1 MSISALQS
9 LELIE
14 RLHAYDSVSAP
25 TVEEEH
31 ARWVGTALSIAGQPL
46 LVECGALQEI
56 VETPDVTSI
65 PGTKPWV
72 LGVAAFKG
80 GLLPIFSGDVFFRK
94 RPYTGRVRDYCMV
107 IERAGMHFGLTLSGV
122 QRDLQFLPEDRSMD
136 HTIDPDFEHFTV
148 GGFTYEGEFMPVL
161 DLDKLVADEDL
172 SNASA
177 AKISISRGKNDG

>member
-9 LELIE
+9 LDLIE

-25 TVEEEH
+25 SVEEKH
-31 ARWVGTALSIAGQPL
+31 LRWVGTSLSIAGQPL
-46 LVECGALQEI
+46 LVECGELQEI

-80 GLLPIFSGDVFFRK
+80 GLLPIFSGDVLFRK
-94 RPYTGRVRDYCMV
+94 RPYTGRTRDYCMV
-107 IERAGMHFGLTLSGV
+107 IERSGMHFGLTLSGV
-122 QRDLQFLPEDRSMD
+122 ARDLQFSPEERVMD
-136 HTIDPDFEHFTV
+136 HAIDPDFEQFTV
-148 GGFTYEGEFMPVL
+148 GGFEYDGEFMPIL

-172 SNASA
+172 GNASA
-177 AKISISRGKNDG
+177 ANISISRGKNDG

>member
-1 MSISALQS
+1 MSITALQS

-25 TVEEEH
+25 RVEDE
-31 ARWVGTALSIAGQPL
+31 ALRWVGTSLSIAGQPVL
-46 LVECGALQEI
+46 IESGELQEI
-56 VETPDVTSI
+56 VETPDFTAI

-80 GLLPIFSGDVFFRK
+80 GLLPILSGDVFFRK

-107 IERAGMHFGLTLSGV
+107 IDRPGMQFGLTLSGV
-122 QRDLQFLPEDRSMD
+122 QRDLQFIPEHRVFDQP
-136 HTIDPDFEHFTV
+136 IDPDFAPFAV
-148 GGFTYEGEFMPVL
+148 GGYEYRGEFMPVL
-161 DLDKLVADEDL
+161 DIDKLVADEDL

-177 AKISISRGKNDG
+177 AKVSSIRGTNDD

>member
-25 TVEEEH
+25 KVEEEH
-31 ARWVGTALSIAGQPL
+31 VRWVGTSLNIAGQPL
-46 LVECGALQEI
+46 LIECGEIEEI

-94 RPYTGRVRDYCMV
+94 RPYSGRMRDYCMV
-107 IERAGMHFGLTLSGV
+107 INRAGMHFGLTLSGV
-122 QRDLQFLPEDRSMD
+122 QRDLQFNPEARTADPD
-136 HTIDPDFEHFTV
+136 IDPDFAPFAV
-148 GGFTYEGEFMPVL
+148 GGFEYEGKFMPVL
-161 DLDKLVADEDL
+161 DIDKLVADEDL
-172 SNASA
+172 ANASA
-177 AKISISRGKNDG
+177 ANISISRGKNDG

>member
-25 TVEEEH
+25 QVEEEH
-31 ARWVGTALSIAGQPL
+31 LRWVGTSLSIAGQPL
-46 LVECGALQEI
+46 LIECGELQEI
-56 VETPDVTSI
+56 VEMPDVTSI

-94 RPYTGRVRDYCMV
+94 RPYTGRLRDYCMV
-107 IERAGMHFGLTLSGV
+107 VERGGMRFGLTLSGV
-122 QRDLQFLPEDRSMD
+122 QRDLQFPPEARVMD
-136 HTIDPDFEHFTV
+136 QVIDPDFEQFAV
-148 GGFTYEGEFMPVL
+148 GGFEYNGDFLPVL
-161 DLDKLVADEDL
+161 DLGKLVADEDL
-172 SNASA
+172 ANASA
-177 AKISISRGKNDG
+177 ANISKSRGRNDG

>member
-1 MSISALQS
+1 MNISALQS

-14 RLHAYDSVSAP
+14 KLHAYDSVAAP
-25 TVEEEH
+25 QVEEEH
-31 ARWVGTALSIAGQPL
+31 LRWVGTSLSIAGQPVL
-46 LVECGALQEI
+46 IECGEIEEI

-94 RPYTGRVRDYCMV
+94 RPYTGRMRDYCMV
-107 IERAGMHFGLTLSGV
+107 INRSGMHFGLTLSGV
-122 QRDLQFLPEDRSMD
+122 QRDLQFSPEARVVDQA
-136 HTIDPDFEHFTV
+136 IDPDFEPFAV
-148 GGFTYEGEFMPVL
+148 GGFEHEGEFMPVL
-161 DLDKLVADEDL
+161 DIDKLVADEDL

-177 AKISISRGKNDG
+177 ANLSSSRGKNDG